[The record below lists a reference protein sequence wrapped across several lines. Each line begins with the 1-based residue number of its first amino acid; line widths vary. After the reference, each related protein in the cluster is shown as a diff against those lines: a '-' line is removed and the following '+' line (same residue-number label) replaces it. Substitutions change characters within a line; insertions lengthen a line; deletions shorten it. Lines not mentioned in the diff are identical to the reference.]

1 MRHVLFRT
9 KPLSQ
14 LLGETGD
21 ERHRLRKTLGPWDLC
36 ALGIGCIIGVGI
48 FVLPGVEAAHHAGPG
63 IILSFGLAA
72 LACACAALCYSELAA
87 MIPVSGSAYTYGY
100 AALGEL
106 PAWIIGWD
114 LILEYMVAAC
124 LVSIGWS
131 AYFVNLVN
139 NVFGGLGLTVPPA
152 IASAPL
158 TWNAEAARFEATGSL
173 INLPAVLIVGFLTW
187 LLVRGIK
194 ESSRVNLVIVIV
206 KLAVIVL
213 FILLTVWY
221 VKPSNWTPFM
231 PFGFGGVMTAAAI
244 VFLAYVGFDAVSTA
258 AEEAVHPQKDMPFGI
273 LTSLAVATVLY
284 MAVAAI
290 MTGTVSYKELGV
302 ADPVA
307 HVLDVLQMPWAS
319 AIISLGAIAGITS
332 VLLVLLLG
340 QPRILFAMSR
350 DGLLPPAL
358 SHVHPRFRT
367 PYVTTI
373 LTGSVV
379 CVGAALLP
387 IGVVAELCSIGTL
400 FAFIIVCAGVILLRR
415 TDPGRPRPFRVPG
428 GWGIALAVL
437 AVALLI
443 NTMVPWPEIG
453 PNALAGVG
461 PFPSPVPSLVA
472 VLWPIKALVWTMHA
486 VEAQVLHGWSLLPWW
501 LQWPLLVAFFLLLRR
516 HILPA
521 LGILL
526 CGALMLSL
534 PETAWERFIIWLLL
548 GLVIYALYGFRKSLR
563 NADPPGTP

>member
-14 LLGETGD
+14 LLGESGG
-21 ERHRLRKTLGPWDLC
+21 ESHRLKKTLGPWDLC

-48 FVLPGVEAAHHAGPG
+48 FVLPGVEAANHAGPG
-63 IILSFGLAA
+63 IILSFALAA

-131 AYFVNLVN
+131 AYFVNLFD
-139 NVFGGLGLTVPPA
+139 NVFRGLGLAVPAA
-152 IASAPL
+152 IAGAPL
-158 TWNAEAARFEATGSL
+158 AWNAGSARFETTGAL
-173 INLPAVLIVGFLTW
+173 INLPAVFIVGFLTW
-187 LLVRGIK
+187 LLIRGIK
-194 ESSRVNLVIVIV
+194 ESSRVNLVIVVV
-206 KLAVIVL
+206 KLAVILL

-221 VKPSNWTPFM
+221 VKPSNWSPFL

-273 LTSLAVATVLY
+273 LSSLAVATVLY

-307 HVLDVLQMPWAS
+307 HVLNALGMPGAS
-319 AIISLGAIAGITS
+319 ALISVGAIAGITS

-358 SHVHPRFRT
+358 SRVHPRYRT
-367 PYVTTI
+367 PHVTTI
-373 LTGSVV
+373 LTGIVV

-387 IGVVAELCSIGTL
+387 ISVVAELCSIGTL
-400 FAFIIVCAGVILLRR
+400 FAFVIVCAGVILLRL
-415 TDPGRPRPFRVPG
+415 TDPARPRPFRVPG
-428 GWGIALAVL
+428 GWIVALIVL
-437 AVALLI
+437 AIGVLVDVLL
-443 NTMVPWPEIG
+443 PWPELG
-453 PNALAGVG
+453 PKVLDGIDPFPALA
-461 PFPSPVPSLVA
+461 PSFAA
-472 VLWPIKALVWTMHA
+472 VLWPIRAGVWAMHA
-486 VEAQVLHGWSLLPWW
+486 TEGWAIYGWSILPWW
-501 LQWPLLVAFFLLLRR
+501 IHLPLLAAFALLLRN
-516 HILPA
+516 HILPV
-521 LGILL
+521 LGIVL
-526 CGALMLSL
+526 CGALMMSL
-534 PETAWERFIIWLLL
+534 PETAWERFIIWLTIGL
-548 GLVIYALYGFRKSLR
+548 GIYALYGFRRSLR
-563 NADPPGTP
+563 NADRR